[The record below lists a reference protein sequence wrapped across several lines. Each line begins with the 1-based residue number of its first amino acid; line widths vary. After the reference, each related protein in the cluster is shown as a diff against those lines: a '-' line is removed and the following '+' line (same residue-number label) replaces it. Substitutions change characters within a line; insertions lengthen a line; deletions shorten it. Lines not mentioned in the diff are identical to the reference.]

1 MWSDYSHEHTKRPDV
16 RFAAELAVFDDLRRR
31 PLDRE
36 LGTLG
41 ARVLIIKH
49 KPAEQKSINK
59 YSQVSRMSRCHWLRP
74 QQQIHSAHTHLV
86 IPKSDT
92 FTSLFSETRQFLA
105 ACRHRGRL
113 LSGDRRAKWWMQPPS
128 ARLPDLCGG
137 SWSSPGRP
145 SPRWRP
151 CTCSATSPE
160 TKCLSWPAGSRRG
173 SHSPWTRTPGTGGN
187 AGCSQRRVEPACGVT
202 ASCQMQK
209 FAELSH
215 RPNAIGTSCEMPL
228 HHNPGLLL
236 QIVFRHAPFSDHFHR
251 HLLRLPPTF
260 QHEPEL
266 TAAYLLTQ
274 GQFIGVQLPLI
285 CSTEARWWTEVAKQW
300 KHQIHSEPSNLQRE
314 QKLAGHHF
322 HLEIQGV
329 SSGLSDLSGR

>member
-1 MWSDYSHEHTKRPDV
+1 MNTPKDQMSDLLLNLQYLMTSGADHLTGNLEHWELVYLSSSTNLRSKNWLISTLKWAGWVGAIGWGLSSRYIQRTLTWSYQNQTPSPRYFLKRDSFWQPADTEEDYWV
-16 RFAAELAVFDDLRRR
+16 
-31 PLDRE
+31 
-36 LGTLG
+36 GTE
-41 ARVLIIKH
+41 
-49 KPAEQKSINK
+49 EQNGG
-59 YSQVSRMSRCHWLRP
+59 CN
-74 QQQIHSAHTHLV
+74 
-86 IPKSDT
+86 
-92 FTSLFSETRQFLA
+92 
-105 ACRHRGRL
+105 
-113 LSGDRRAKWWMQPPS
+113 PPS

-209 FAELSH
+209 CAELSH

-285 CSTEARWWTEVAKQW
+285 CSTEARWWTDVAKQL